1 MLSHLNEC
9 TISVKICVI
18 MILVQFYEPKID
30 LLCASKASF
39 RYISYFP
46 YPWYATF
53 TNGQNGNIVRIIDN
67 FSVKF

>member
-18 MILVQFYEPKID
+18 INLVQFYEPKIVRPIV
-30 LLCASKASF
+30 CIKSII
-39 RYISYFP
+39 ISYFP
-46 YPWYATF
+46 YLWYANF
-53 TNGQNGNIVRIIDN
+53 TNGQNGNIVRITDN